1 MVNCCVPGCTNYSA
15 ITSKTADISYHK
27 FPSDK
32 QRRKIWLERIRWSNM
47 PPVKYSMFAVPI
59 FCQAVSRWISV
70 RRLRDRS
77 VNEDWRRTPY
87 RPSLIMGMRRKNQD
101 YQGKIALND
110 EYMKK
115 LVFYNI
121 LHAFI
126 SAAWICL
133 VVQINTHCHL
143 SA

>member
-15 ITSKTADISYHK
+15 KTSKTADISYHK

-32 QRRKIWLERIRWSNM
+32 QRRKYGWRGSDDRICRQCNTA
-47 PPVKYSMFAVPI
+47 MFAVPI
-59 FCQAVSRWISV
+59 FCQAVSRWVSV

-77 VNEDWRRTPY
+77 VNEDWRRTLY
-87 RPSLIMGMRRKNQD
+87 RLSLIMGMRPKNHDCQA
-101 YQGKIALND
+101 KIALSD
-110 EYMKK
+110 EDMKK

-126 SAAWICL
+126 SAAYTCL
-133 VVQINTHCHL
+133 GVQFNTHCHL